1 MSRLKRIVAACGGL
15 LLDNGRRALIPG
27 PGHSAKDRSVSL
39 LEAEDGRILIKC
51 FSPRDNWRDVRRA
64 LAERGL
70 LDQADAATALQPRT
84 ARERIAAQPA
94 LEDRLAR
101 ARRLWEESRPFKTT
115 IATRYLCGRAIDANA
130 LENDALRFHPRMTS
144 LDDRKRRP
152 AFMAALRDAT
162 GDLLGVQ
169 VTLLSAH
176 GSAKAC
182 VSTPRRV
189 IGKLLGGAVRLSEP
203 GDELAIGEG
212 VETMLSASAAL
223 GLPAWAA
230 LTADNLARFTPPAQV
245 KRLVIARDN
254 GAAGERAAAM
264 LVERLSSAIRMEIAA
279 PPLEH
284 SDWNDWARAARHARR
299 PDDPRLDPICD
310 AAHVPR

>member
-27 PGHSAKDRSVSL
+27 PNHSATDRSVSL
-39 LEAEDGRILIKC
+39 METDDGRILIKC

-64 LAERGL
+64 LADRGL
-70 LDQADAATALQPRT
+70 LDRADTATALQTRT
-84 ARERIAAQPA
+84 SPQRIAAQPMR
-94 LEDRLAR
+94 EDRMAR
-101 ARRLWEESRPFKTT
+101 AQRLWEESRPLKWT
-115 IATRYLCGRAIDANA
+115 IAVRYLRARAINGVVLDSQ
-130 LENDALRFHPRMTS
+130 ALRFHPRMTS

-169 VTLLSAH
+169 VTLLTPH
-176 GSAKAC
+176 GSAKAR

-203 GDELAIGEG
+203 DDELAIGEG

-254 GAAGERAAAM
+254 GAAGERAAAI
-264 LVERLSSAIRMEIAA
+264 LIERLSSVLRVETAA
-279 PPLEH
+279 PTPEH
-284 SDWNDWARAARHARR
+284 SDWNDWASARR
-299 PDDPRLDPICD
+299 SS
-310 AAHVPR
+310 A